1 VGQDEDPFASVGS
14 PDFARAKYSPRRCVT
29 KAFQFFDNF
38 SESKADVAVDVF
50 KETELG
56 AQKSNS
62 ICDKGPEMSG
72 IFRSKSISGGAE
84 WLAGVAPSKDVHAV
98 TKVFPWEGFKI
109 RPNRCWVH
117 VSRFHF
123 SDQVGTRE
131 GFDLTKSDCAQSWED
146 SFKSKFNAAV
156 SSTKAEVC
164 NCFGS
169 IHILLRLKEKV
180 PGSACK
186 YLGYVI
192 PKGWLLVVRYVL
204 STGRVSVGRDVQDK
218 LSWLRKISFVL
229 KMGSHQLNS
238 EHQVPYRF
246 CVWWCHN

>member
-1 VGQDEDPFASVGS
+1 VGQDEDSFASVGG

-29 KAFQFFDNF
+29 KAFQFFDDF
-38 SESKADVAVDVF
+38 SESKADVSVDVL

-62 ICDKGPEMSG
+62 VCDKGPEMPG
-72 IFRSKSISGGAE
+72 IFRSKSIPGGAE
-84 WLAGVAPSKDVHAV
+84 WLAGVASSKDVHAV

-123 SDQVGTRE
+123 RNQVGTRE

-169 IHILLRLKEKV
+169 IHILVRLKEKV
-180 PGSACK
+180 PGRRIATAAGSTAK
-186 YLGYVI
+186 WGSKKKPLT
-192 PKGWLLVVRYVL
+192 LLSSLTVRV
-204 STGRVSVGRDVQDK
+204 
-218 LSWLRKISFVL
+218 
-229 KMGSHQLNS
+229 HQLP
-238 EHQVPYRF
+238 ER
-246 CVWWCHN
+246 

>member
-1 VGQDEDPFASVGS
+1 VGQDEDPFASVRS

-38 SESKADVAVDVF
+38 SESKADVSVDVL
-50 KETELG
+50 KEAELG

-62 ICDKGPEMSG
+62 ICDKGPEMPG

-84 WLAGVAPSKDVHAV
+84 RLAGVASSKDVHAV
-98 TKVFPWEGFKI
+98 TKVFPWEGFKV

-123 SDQVGTRE
+123 RNQVGTRE

-156 SSTKAEVC
+156 SGTKAEVC

-169 IHILLRLKEKV
+169 IHILLRLKENF
-180 PGSACK
+180 PGDGSPQLPGQLQNGGAK
-186 YLGYVI
+186 KRPLTLLSSLTVRAPTTRVETLG
-192 PKGWLLVVRYVL
+192 
-204 STGRVSVGRDVQDK
+204 QK
-218 LSWLRKISFVL
+218 LI
-229 KMGSHQLNS
+229 
-238 EHQVPYRF
+238 
-246 CVWWCHN
+246 